1 MSQSLIQNLTRN
13 MLRRIV
19 RRTVKRQK
27 SAGTAE
33 VFERSWS
40 SLLSNPLYRWALRKY
55 ASDKDHFCMNTES
68 LKFLTRTCPEL
79 FQAVKISAPPEFID
93 EIRSDTPFVAVQ
105 IHDGSPNLTKFIS
118 DHKRP
123 FSRIVRDP
131 ERHMRRLK
139 ALQLETPY
147 INLIKR
153 DVRSF
158 SRLRNAI
165 QDRHIICCAID
176 YKDEDGKWAYLSPA
190 IFGFAKQLM
199 LPVIFIKSDVDC
211 QGCVQIE
218 TSKPHTVSEPELS
231 AMAFQEFYNSV
242 PGKKIDLT
250 VRKYS

>member
-176 YKDEDGKWAYLSPA
+176 YKDEDGKWGRCPQCKS
-190 IFGFAKQLM
+190 GDRKSWGQLK
-199 LPVIFIKSDVDC
+199 LANPGRQVTDLLQFTKLYTVFDVHESEDDALKSF
-211 QGCVQIE
+211 
-218 TSKPHTVSEPELS
+218 S
-231 AMAFQEFYNSV
+231 N
-242 PGKKIDLT
+242 
-250 VRKYS
+250 